1 MPAELIVAIVL
12 VIALIMYAIL
22 GGTDYGVGV
31 WVLFSHGKRGM
42 LQRDVISRTI
52 SPIWEANHVWLIL
65 INIVLFTAYPLA
77 YGTIVKALFIPLSL
91 VLIGIVMRGAAYTF
105 KNYNDN
111 KKEAREWAELFGIA
125 SLVTPILLGVN
136 IGAISSGKIIVE
148 NDIIVHGFIYSWLSP
163 FSIAVG
169 FFALVLFAYLAAV
182 SLILES
188 HHSKDLQDDFRRRA
202 MISLVLL
209 SVVAIAVYITSS
221 TGAPTSHI
229 NSFRGWALILHLIL
243 GIISIISFI
252 VLYKRKYHLAK
263 FLAYSQATLML
274 LGWAFTQYPYI
285 VREQVTIYN
294 AGAPK
299 SALHFVIIALIIAA
313 CFLIPS
319 FFYMYKVFRKI

>member
-12 VIALIMYAIL
+12 LIALVIYAIF
-22 GGTDYGVGV
+22 GGTDYGIGV

-65 INIVLFTAYPLA
+65 INVVLFTAYPLA

-105 KNYNDN
+105 RNYNDN

-125 SLVTPILLGVN
+125 SLLTPILLGVN
-136 IGAISSGKIIVE
+136 IGAISSGSIIVE
-148 NDIIVHGFIYSWLSP
+148 NNIIVHGFIHSWLSP
-163 FSIAVG
+163 FSVAVG
-169 FFALVLFAYLAAV
+169 VFALVLFAYLGAV

-188 HHSKDLQDDFRRRA
+188 RHSTDLQDDFRRRA

-209 SVVAIAVYITSS
+209 AVAATAVYITSKQ
-221 TGAPTSHI
+221 GAPQAHF
-229 NSFRGWALILHLIL
+229 NSFKGWALILHLIL
-243 GIISIISFI
+243 SIASIATFI
-252 VLYKRKYHLAK
+252 ALYKRRYHLAK
-263 FLAYSQATLML
+263 YLAYSQATLMI
-274 LGWAFTQYPYI
+274 LGWAFTQYPYL

-299 SALHFVIIALIIAA
+299 STLHFVIIALIIAA
-313 CFLIPS
+313 FFLIPS
-319 FFYMYKVFRKI
+319 FYFMYKVFRKI

>member
-12 VIALIMYAIL
+12 VIALIIYAIF

-65 INIVLFTAYPLA
+65 INVVLFTAYPLA

-91 VLIGIVMRGAAYTF
+91 VLI
-105 KNYNDN
+105 YNDN

-169 FFALVLFAYLAAV
+169 LFALVLFSYLAAV

>member
-1 MPAELIVAIVL
+1 MPAELIIAIVL
-12 VIALIMYAIL
+12 VAALILYAIL

-42 LQRDVISRTI
+42 LQRDVISKTI

-65 INIVLFTAYPLA
+65 INVVLFTAYPLA

-105 KNYNDN
+105 RNYNDN
-111 KKEAREWAELFGIA
+111 KKEAREWGEIFGIA

-136 IGAISSGKIIVE
+136 IGAISSGKIVVE
-148 NDIIVHGFIYSWLSP
+148 NDIIVHGFIHSWLSP

-169 FFALVLFAYLAAV
+169 IFALVLFSYLAAV

-188 HHSKDLQDDFRRRA
+188 RHSKELQDDFRRRA
-202 MISLVLL
+202 MISLVLM
-209 SVVAIAVYITSS
+209 AIMAAIVYQTSA
-221 TGAPTSHI
+221 TYAPTAHL
-229 NSFRGWALILHLIL
+229 NSFKGWALYLHILLSLIATC
-243 GIISIISFI
+243 SFI
-252 VLYKRKYHLAK
+252 ALYKRYFHLTK
-263 FLAYSQATLML
+263 WLAYTHATLML
-274 LGWAFTQYPYI
+274 TGWALTQFPYI

-299 SALHFVIIALIIAA
+299 STLHFVIIALIIAA
-313 CFLIPS
+313 IFLIPS
-319 FFYMYKVFRKI
+319 FFYMYRVFRKI